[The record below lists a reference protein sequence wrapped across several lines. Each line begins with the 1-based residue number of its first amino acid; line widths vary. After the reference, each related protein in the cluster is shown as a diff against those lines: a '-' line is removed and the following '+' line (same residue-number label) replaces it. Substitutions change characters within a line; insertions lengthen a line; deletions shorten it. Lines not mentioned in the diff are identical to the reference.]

1 MRGSINEVW
10 KIKNVKFDKKKRVKR
25 EMAKGFYRNERDL
38 GIGLGFYRNERVFI
52 VLILPI
58 KLTKK
63 LAIKTVCSQLWL

>member
-1 MRGSINEVW
+1 MT
-10 KIKNVKFDKKKRVKR
+10 KKKRGKR

-38 GIGLGFYRNERVFI
+38 GIGLVFYRNERVFI

-63 LAIKTVCSQLWL
+63 LAIKTVCSQL